1 MRTALAVLAAVAL
14 FLLGFAAARA
24 RGPEEAP
31 ARPARRSEA
40 PRPREEAPSQPPAP
54 VPAAPAPTAELPAAL
69 PGRAPQLNDLQNY
82 LASNLAEGKITA
94 DQVVAMFRTE
104 TDASTLDLLQGVL
117 SANPE
122 AADRPGV
129 VDAFLALARDDA
141 SSARRQAAIAFLGSA
156 WDKDGRVRDALF
168 GLARSEGDVAIRMT
182 ALGTLPSYSVKNHE
196 QAGAVNAALLEI
208 ARTDGN
214 ADLRA
219 QAISSVALRG
229 TKEETLRQ
237 VAFFLDDPSPSARLA
252 SADRLGDAPPE
263 ARLAAIEALDRSLA
277 RESEPGVKA
286 LMLASLVRA
295 GRGGALGA
303 LERVI
308 GRDAALRAD
317 AQDYLAILRR
327 GVADWDDIA
336 REKADLEGAR
346 LK

>member
-1 MRTALAVLAAVAL
+1 MRTALAVLAAAAL

-24 RGPEEAP
+24 RGPEEP
-31 ARPARRSEA
+31 PPRPARRPET
-40 PRPREEAPSQPPAP
+40 PRPREEAPAQPPAP
-54 VPAAPAPTAELPAAL
+54 VPAAPASPGEQAVAP

-82 LASNLAEGKITA
+82 LAANLAEGKITA

-117 SANPE
+117 TANPE

-129 VDAFLALARDDA
+129 LDAFLALARDDA
-141 SSARRQAAIAFLGSA
+141 SAARRQAAIAFLGSA

-168 GLARSEGDVAIRMT
+168 GLARSGSDASIRMS
-182 ALGTLPSYSVKNHE
+182 ALGTLPSYAVKNHE
-196 QAGAVNAALLEI
+196 QAAAVNTALLEI
-208 ARTDGN
+208 ARTDAD

-219 QAISSVALRG
+219 QAISSVGLRG
-229 TKEETLRQ
+229 AKEETLRQ
-237 VAFFLDDPSPSARLA
+237 VAFSRDAPAPAAGRA
-252 SADRLGDAPPE
+252 SADRRGDAPPE

-277 RESEPGVKA
+277 RETEPGVKA

-317 AQDYLAILRR
+317 AQDYAAILRR
-327 GVADWDDIA
+327 GVADWSDIA
-336 REKADLEGAR
+336 REKADLEEAR
-346 LK
+346 RK

>member
-1 MRTALAVLAAVAL
+1 MKTALAVLAAAAL

-31 ARPARRSEA
+31 RPARRAEA
-40 PRPREEAPSQPPAP
+40 PRPQEAAPPPAP
-54 VPAAPAPTAELPAAL
+54 VPAASAPPSADPAAAV
-69 PGRAPQLNDLQNY
+69 PSRAPQLNDLQNY
-82 LASNLAEGKITA
+82 LAANLAEGKITS

-129 VDAFLALARDDA
+129 LDAFLALARDDA
-141 SSARRQAAIAFLGSA
+141 NSARRQAAIAFLGSA

-168 GLARSEGDVAIRMT
+168 GLARSEGDVATRMT
-182 ALGTLPSYSVKNHE
+182 ALGTLPSYAVKNHE
-196 QAGAVNAALLEI
+196 QAAAVNAALLEI

-214 ADLRA
+214 PDLRA
-219 QAISSVALRG
+219 QAISSVGVRG
-229 TKEETLRQ
+229 ATEETLLQ
-237 VAFFLDDPSPSARLA
+237 VAHFLDDPSPSARLA

-263 ARLAAIEALDRSLA
+263 SRRAVIEALDRSLA
-277 RESEPGVKA
+277 REAEPGVKA

-295 GRGGALGA
+295 GRAGALGA

-317 AQDYLAILRR
+317 AQDYVAILRR